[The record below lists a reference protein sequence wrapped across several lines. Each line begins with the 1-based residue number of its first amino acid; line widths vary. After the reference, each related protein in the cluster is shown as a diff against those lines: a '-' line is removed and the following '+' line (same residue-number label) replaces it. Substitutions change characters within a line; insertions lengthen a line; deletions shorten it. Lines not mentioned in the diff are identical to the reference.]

1 MRFHSAFAQP
11 KRCLR
16 FASLCALAF
25 LVSGCVSYQPD
36 YDAIYTSSTTENR
49 ARAWVVPVDA
59 DMNALIQQAQS
70 YHPAVQAALADV
82 ESARAELIS
91 AGALMDPE
99 FTLTQGLNDTGY
111 RTLGLSQEIPVF
123 NRRSM
128 AIEQGQAALRAAQA
142 RLAQAQAQADV
153 AANVVAAFSE
163 YLYVRDSVALQR
175 ELVAIQEH
183 FVAVVEQ
190 QYAAGSAAM
199 SDLLRAQNALD
210 EARSELAN
218 LHAAQTS
225 QQARLNGALGR
236 DARVALPDH
245 FDLEQTHAE
254 FASLPAEISDLYQL
268 VQEQNAGLR
277 ATQYE
282 LEALQVARDVAGT
295 AGLPRLMVGMEY
307 MDTDMGDGTI
317 AGMVSVS
324 LPIWRNNYRAQ
335 RAAADA
341 NFQGGLARLEAAR
354 LDAQAALSIAL
365 FEWREAERNRALYGD
380 VLVQRAEQALASV
393 LAQYTN
399 NNATYADVVT
409 SQQEWLG
416 FSLAYRRA
424 LANQLAALA
433 TIQALIVPMHE
444 MD

>member
-1 MRFHSAFAQP
+1 MRFHSAFAQT
-11 KRCLR
+11 KRCFR

-25 LVSGCVSYQPD
+25 LVSGCASYQPD
-36 YDAIYTSSTTENR
+36 YDAIYASSTTENR

-59 DMNALIQQAQS
+59 DMRALIQQAQS

-91 AGALMDPE
+91 AGAFMDPE

-128 AIEQGQAALRAAQA
+128 AIEQGKATLRAAK
-142 RLAQAQAQADV
+142 AQLAQAQADV

-175 ELVAIQEH
+175 ELVVIQEH

-210 EARSELAN
+210 EARSELDN
-218 LHAAQTS
+218 LQAAQTS

-236 DARVALPDH
+236 DARAALPDH

-254 FASLPAEISDLYQL
+254 FAALPAEISDLYQL

-307 MDTDMGDGTI
+307 MDTDMGDGTT

-393 LAQYTN
+393 LAKYTN

-424 LANQLAALA
+424 LANQLSALA
-433 TIQALIVPMHE
+433 TIQALIVPVHE
-444 MD
+444 VD

>member
-1 MRFHSAFAQP
+1 MRFHSAFAQT
-11 KRCLR
+11 KRCFR

-25 LVSGCVSYQPD
+25 LVSGCASYQPD
-36 YDAIYTSSTTENR
+36 YDAIYASSTTENR

-59 DMNALIQQAQS
+59 DMRALIQQAQS

-91 AGALMDPE
+91 AGAFMDPE

-128 AIEQGQAALRAAQA
+128 AIEQGKATLRAAK
-142 RLAQAQAQADV
+142 AQLAQAQADV

-175 ELVAIQEH
+175 ELVVIQEH

-210 EARSELAN
+210 EARSELDN
-218 LHAAQTS
+218 LQAAQTS

-236 DARVALPDH
+236 DARAALPDH

-254 FASLPAEISDLYQL
+254 FAALPAEISDLYQL

-307 MDTDMGDGTI
+307 MDTDMGDGTT

-393 LAQYTN
+393 LAKYTN

-433 TIQALIVPMHE
+433 TIQALIVPVHE
-444 MD
+444 VD